1 MILGVVGLLV
11 AVLAW
16 LLPNPL
22 EPAPSGDELKPAA
35 AGTASVAGTATA
47 PVTASPGSTS
57 PGSRSGP
64 AGGGSGG
71 APAGGD
77 GGGGHGGPTSS
88 APSRSRAKPGQL
100 LYRADWSAGL
110 GQWTNSNYWT
120 ASGGSLVSDN
130 TILDPS
136 GQPTIVA
143 PVDLTGIPD
152 YSVTAKVRFTAPG
165 DGMSAGISYGIAV
178 RAAGVGSAG
187 GYFGG
192 ICVVVSANI
201 CPQPTS
207 TGGALLDAGD
217 LTDTGGRFA
226 SVALTFPDAHTLTLS
241 VRGDQVTLTVDGTVT
256 LTRTD
261 NRYPE
266 PGVVG
271 LWTMNATV
279 AVDSFEVRAL

>member
-22 EPAPSGDELKPAA
+22 DPKPSGDQLRPAA
-35 AGTASVAGTATA
+35 SASATA
-47 PVTASPGSTS
+47 LVTPSPGPASPSS
-57 PGSRSGP
+57 
-64 AGGGSGG
+64 
-71 APAGGD
+71 
-77 GGGGHGGPTSS
+77 SS
-88 APSRSRAKPGQL
+88 APGGQSGGGPVGPPGTTRTTAPPRSLAKPGQL

-110 GQWTNSNYWT
+110 GHWTNASYWT

-130 TILDPS
+130 TVLDPS

-152 YSVTAKVRFTAPG
+152 YSVTAKMRFTAPG
-165 DGMSAGISYGIAV
+165 DGMTAGISYGIAV
-178 RAAGVGSAG
+178 RAAGAFTAG

-192 ICVVVSANI
+192 ICVVVSANV

-217 LTDTGGRFA
+217 LTDVGGRFA
-226 SVALTFPDAHTLTLS
+226 SVALTFPDSHTLTLS
-241 VRGDQVTLTVDGTVT
+241 VRGDQVTLVVDGKVT

-261 NRYPE
+261 SRYPG

-279 AVDSFEVRAL
+279 DVDSFEVRAL